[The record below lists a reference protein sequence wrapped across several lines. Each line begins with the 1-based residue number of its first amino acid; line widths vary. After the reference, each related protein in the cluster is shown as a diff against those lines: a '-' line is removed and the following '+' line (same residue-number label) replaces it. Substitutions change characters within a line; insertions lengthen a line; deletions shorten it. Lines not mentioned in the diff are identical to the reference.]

1 MYKIITLDNGLRV
14 VIEKI
19 DYVNSISVG
28 LWVKNGSRRESK
40 EQNGI
45 SHFIEH
51 MLFKGTKNRSAK
63 VIAESIEEV
72 GGQINAFTSKEV
84 TCFYIKALDSYLEL
98 SLDVLSDML
107 LNSTFDEKDIEKEKS
122 VILDEINLSEDTPEE
137 VLQDLHSES
146 VWGEDGL
153 ALPILGTPSTVSK
166 FSSRELKEYLQSV
179 YVPDNSILSIS
190 GKVDVEHTEKL
201 VNKYFGA
208 WSGEIK
214 EGYLYSSPEINKIHM
229 LKNKEI
235 EQVHLSLGIPG
246 LKAGDKDMY
255 TLLLLNNYFGGG
267 ASSLLFQSLREDKG
281 LCYSVYSYA
290 SAFINTGL
298 VTIYAAVSPQ
308 LLEEATK
315 NIQYELE
322 NFVVKSISEERLIKA
337 KEQLKSHYILGLE
350 STGSR
355 MFSNGK
361 SLLFLDKIQT
371 PKQVLNKIDN
381 IQIQD
386 IIRVMNNTFGEGIYN
401 SAMVGKDLSEGEEG
415 VMRGD
420 MYAYKNIKSK
430 RV

>member
-1 MYKIITLDNGLRV
+1 LYKIITLDNGLRV

>member
-40 EQNGI
+40 VQNGI

-137 VLQDLHSES
+137 VLQDLHSEA

-153 ALPILGTPSTVSK
+153 ALPILGTPNTVSN
-166 FSSRELKEYLQSV
+166 FTSRELKEYLQSV

-190 GKVDVEHTEKL
+190 GKVDVEHTEEL
-201 VNKYFGA
+201 VNRYFGA
-208 WSGEIK
+208 WRGKIK
-214 EGYLYSSPEINKIHM
+214 EGYLYSSPEINRIHM

-235 EQVHLSLGIPG
+235 EQVHLSFGIPG

-322 NFVVKSISEERLIKA
+322 NFVVKSISEERLIKV

-381 IQIQD
+381 IQMQD
-386 IIRVMNNTFGEGIYN
+386 IIRVMNNTFGVGIYN

-415 VMRGD
+415 VMGGD